1 MPPADYACRIAQV
14 LNTIAEKLV
23 FGENTNPT
31 VEVNF
36 ERPTP
41 HGFDSARCELPSYHW
56 IERTGYSDEE
66 IEEFLEFLKNNAHL
80 IFLSKIHPQN
90 THYR

>member
-1 MPPADYACRIAQV
+1 MVYEYMSFPDGTEVVHTQI
-14 LNTIAEKLV
+14 LNED
-23 FGENTNPT
+23 TNPT

-66 IEEFLEFLKNNAHL
+66 IAEFLEFLKNNAHL
-80 IFLSKIHPQN
+80 IFRFARTGGICA
-90 THYR
+90 

>member
-1 MPPADYACRIAQV
+1 MVYEYMSFPDGTEVVHTQI
-14 LNTIAEKLV
+14 LN
-23 FGENTNPT
+23 ENTNPT

-41 HGFDSARCELPSYHW
+41 HGFDSARCELPSYRW

-66 IEEFLEFLKNNAHL
+66 IAEFLEFLKNNAHL
-80 IFLSKIHPQN
+80 IFRFAKSGGICV
-90 THYR
+90 

>member
-1 MPPADYACRIAQV
+1 MVYEYMNFPDGTEVVHTQI
-14 LNTIAEKLV
+14 LNED
-23 FGENTNPT
+23 TNPT

-36 ERPTP
+36 ERPTL

-66 IEEFLEFLKNNAHL
+66 IAEFLEFLKNNAHL
-80 IFLSKIHPQN
+80 IFRFARSGGIC
-90 THYR
+90 T

>member
-1 MPPADYACRIAQV
+1 MVYEYMTFPDGTEIVHTQV
-14 LNTIAEKLV
+14 LN
-23 FGENTNPT
+23 ENTNPT

-41 HGFDSARCELPSYHW
+41 NGFDSARCELPSYNW

-66 IEEFLEFLKNNAHL
+66 IAFFTEFLHHNAHL
-80 IFLSKIHPQN
+80 IFRYAKSGGICA
-90 THYR
+90 